1 MEDNAAPFICA
12 IECHSETHVQGAP
25 VKKTSQKSSE
35 KRKFSDAAVKAKTGK
50 VCREWFAILNKAGA
64 KKWKHSEIA
73 TYLYREQNVGMWWCQ
88 MVANEYEH
96 AHGLREAFQTSAGDF
111 AASVGRTLPVA
122 ASRVYRL
129 CADDKLRRKWL
140 GAAKIEVT
148 TATKNKSIRAAW
160 DGNKTR
166 VNIYFYPK
174 GTNKVQLALEHIKLK
189 SAREVAKMKTFWFA
203 ALNRL
208 EKAL

>member
-1 MEDNAAPFICA
+1 MKRP
-12 IECHSETHVQGAP
+12 
-25 VKKTSQKSSE
+25 KRKTS
-35 KRKFSDAAVKAKTGK
+35 FSDDAVKAKTGR
-50 VCREWFAILNKAGA
+50 VWREWFTILNKAGA
-64 KKWKHSEIA
+64 KKWKHREIA
-73 TYLYREQNVGMWWCQ
+73 TFLYKEQGVGMWWCQ

-96 AHGLREAFQTSAGDF
+96 AHGLREAFQTSAGDY
-111 AASVGRTLPVA
+111 AANVGRTLPVA
-122 ASRVYRL
+122 ASKVYRL

-174 GTNKVQLALEHIKLK
+174 GAKKVQLALEHIKLK
-189 SAREVAKMKTFWFA
+189 SVREVAKMKTFWFA